1 MENNK
6 VNNEKKVVV
15 LYDSREDFPYEDYV
29 EFCEMNDIE
38 PAGENSQDYWDWVS
52 QTRSDYYDDLMSNL
66 SWTKIDSPV
75 MITGSLGLWDG
86 KHEIHPVVMKSEGYG
101 RKFSTC
107 DYTGY
112 DIPSLKAAIKK
123 CCEGRDTLDVEV
135 KFEEDRIVVYAH
147 HHDGCNIFDI
157 RRLSEKGLKLADE
170 AVENGEVCCPEEDW
184 FSPIN
189 FDEIDF

>member
-15 LYDSREDFPYEDYV
+15 LYDSSEDFPYEDYV

-86 KHEIHPVVMKSEGYG
+86 KHDIFPVVVKSDGYG
-101 RKFSTC
+101 KKFS
-107 DYTGY
+107 DGYTGY
-112 DIPSLKAAIKK
+112 DTPSMKSAIQK
-123 CCEGRDTLDVEV
+123 CCDGRDTLNVEV
-135 KFEEDRIVVYAH
+135 KFEDGKIVVYAH
-147 HHDGCNIFDI
+147 HHDGCNVFEIHV
-157 RRLSEKGLKLADE
+157 LSEKGCKLSDE
-170 AVENGEVCCPEEDW
+170 AAENGENCCPDETW
-184 FSPIN
+184 FTPIA
-189 FDEIDF
+189 FDDIDF